1 MNQETEDLKAVVR
14 QLNERVERMDKTI
27 YYGLRG
33 LVMLIDHLE
42 TAVNPMSEPEQKAE
56 SLVKVRE
63 IIDQM
68 RTIIK

>member
-1 MNQETEDLKAVVR
+1 MSKDELQELRD
-14 QLNERVERMDKTI
+14 RVERMDKTL

-42 TAVNPMSEPEQKAE
+42 TAVNPMSEPEHKAE

-63 IIDQM
+63 IINSM
-68 RTIIK
+68 RTLIK